1 MRKFSDIT
9 EATGKIVFTFGRFN
23 PPTTG
28 HEKLITKVANISGSD
43 PYRIYPSLTQNP
55 KKDPLPHALKVAYMR
70 KMFTKHSKNI
80 IADKKAVTA
89 IDIAVKLYDEGFKDL
104 VMVVGS
110 DRVKEFDS
118 LLKRYNGVSGKRHG
132 YYKFNT
138 ISVASAGERDP
149 DAEGV
154 TGMSASKMRAAAVE
168 GDEKSFAMG
177 VPKGFKDVSKLFQDV
192 RKNMGIREDR
202 DMGSMTD
209 FESVRDA
216 YLVGKVWNV
225 GDLIEANGVTGIII
239 RKGTNYVSYN
249 DGNGKV
255 HKAWLHDITLDE
267 RNYAKEYANYQGT
280 PEQIARRSSRNKAR
294 KIMGDKAVKGMDVGH
309 KDNDPLNNDP
319 KNLKMEDPSKN
330 RREPR
335 LREKSDLDEIP
346 MALLKVKNAISQ
358 MTHPKGYE
366 DMVKQYVR
374 YMSEPKPY
382 ASKGIVIGDIAKQR
396 RNVDIKSFAQYI
408 NKLVSKGKL
417 PKNLAANFDIV
428 SEVKQDPDIEDSKGT
443 EPAKY
448 YAKDSEGKGMSVST
462 KKARDTHFTKKKKGP
477 APGDA
482 DATTKP
488 STHTKKFK
496 KMYGEAKAVAGGKVH
511 KFIKGHNLPIDGKKY
526 KEIEFETKGIDNS
539 SKTVKLMVIHPKKI
553 FGKEFNVPFKTLRM
567 GPFTKLDIPNQME
580 VLSKGADQ
588 GDYID
593 DFAKSDAPQ
602 FKGKSKEKRKDMA
615 IAAFKSKEESMN
627 ESNEGLKNK
636 AEKSGISYSIL
647 KQVYNRGL
655 AAYKTGHRPG
665 TSAPQWAMA
674 RVNSFIT
681 KGSGT
686 WGKADKDL
694 ADKVRGEAVNPA
706 QQAAIAIS
714 KKKKADGKS
723 VNEWFEA
730 NTTRAKYQLQHGDNW
745 WWKMNETH
753 DAMLEK
759 LGLCCDD
766 CITEEELPCPPATKD
781 VKINTKN
788 RDATIKNH
796 NYGPLNVDEP
806 GDYFEKVAKY
816 WKTTEEAAKKS
827 LCGNCVAFDISPRMN
842 ECLPG
847 ETSDGDGV
855 LGYCHMHHFKC
866 HSARACH
873 TWAKGGPIK
882 SDEKSYDWQS
892 RGQKE
897 SVKEAKG
904 PCWDGYKQVGMK
916 NKSGRQV
923 PNCVPEGNNI
933 DEADD
938 KLLDVLK
945 KKLSDEGGAAG
956 FKDLE
961 DAADKMGVD
970 LTPDMLKKMSGI
982 KQHKD
987 GDYILEKTKL
997 AKFNQFE
1004 SINAWGELPEEDKSG
1019 KKLNNPTSGDV
1030 KKYKVYVKNDK
1041 GNVVKVEFG
1050 DPNMSIKRDD
1060 PARRKAF
1067 RARHGCDTPG
1077 PKWKAKYW
1085 SCKFWSTKS
1094 VTDLM
1099 KG

>member
-9 EATGKIVFTFGRFN
+9 EATGKIVFAFGRFN

-28 HEKLITKVANISGSD
+28 HEKLITKVAKISGSD

-70 KMFTKHSKNI
+70 KMFSKHARNI
-80 IADKKAVTA
+80 IADKKAITA

-104 VMVVGS
+104 VMVAGS
-110 DRVKEFDS
+110 DRLKEFDS
-118 LLKRYNGVSGKRHG
+118 LLNRYNGVTGKRHG

-138 ISVASAGERDP
+138 ISVVSAGERDP

-177 VPKGFKDVSKLFQDV
+177 VPKGFRDVSKLFQDV
-192 RKNMGIREDR
+192 RKYMGIREDR

-209 FESVRDA
+209 FENVRDA
-216 YLVGKVWNV
+216 YLTGKVWNV
-225 GDLIEANGVTGIII
+225 GDLIEANGITGIII

-249 DGNGKV
+249 DGDGKV

-294 KIMGDKAVKGMDVGH
+294 RVMGDKAVKGMDVGH
-309 KDNDPLNNDP
+309 KDNNPLNNDP

-366 DMVKQYVR
+366 DMVKQYVKK
-374 YMSEPKPY
+374 MDEPNS
-382 ASKGIVIGDIAKQR
+382 ASKGNIINDIVKQY
-396 RNVDIKSFAQYI
+396 RNVNPRSFQQYV
-408 NKLVSKGKL
+408 NKLVKKGVL
-417 PKNLAANFDIV
+417 PNKLAANFDIV
-428 SEVKQDPDIEDSKGT
+428 AEIKQDKDIKDREGT
-443 EPAKY
+443 QPAKY
-448 YAKDSEGKGMSVST
+448 YAKDTEGDVMSPST
-462 KKARDTHFTKKKKGP
+462 KKKRAPHFAKKKKGP

-482 DATTKP
+482 SATTRP
-488 STHTKKFK
+488 SKHTQKFK
-496 KMYGEAKAVAGGKVH
+496 QMYGEAKAVAGGKVH
-511 KFIKGHNLPIDGKKY
+511 KFIKGHNLPIGGKKY
-526 KEIEFETKGIDNS
+526 KEIEFETKGIDNAT
-539 SKTVKLMVIHPKKI
+539 KTVKLMVIHPKKI

-580 VLSKGADQ
+580 VLGKDADM
-588 GDYID
+588 GDYIK
-593 DFAKSDAPQ
+593 DFEKSDSPQ

-615 IAAFKSKEESMN
+615 IAAYLSRN
-627 ESNEGLKNK
+627 ETMIDEAIEGLKNK
-636 AEKSGISYSIL
+636 SKKSGISYSIL
-647 KQVYNRGL
+647 KKVYDRGM

-665 TSAPQWAMA
+665 TTSQQWAMA

-694 ADKVRGEAVNPA
+694 ADKVRGEAVSPE

-714 KKKKADGKS
+714 KKKKASEKS
-723 VNEWFEA
+723 VKEWFEA
-730 NTTRAKYQLQHGDNW
+730 NATRAKYQLQHGDDW

-766 CITEEELPCPPATKD
+766 CLDEE
-781 VKINTKN
+781 
-788 RDATIKNH
+788 
-796 NYGPLNVDEP
+796 
-806 GDYFEKVAKY
+806 
-816 WKTTEEAAKKS
+816 
-827 LCGNCVAFDISPRMN
+827 
-842 ECLPG
+842 
-847 ETSDGDGV
+847 
-855 LGYCHMHHFKC
+855 
-866 HSARACH
+866 
-873 TWAKGGPIK
+873 
-882 SDEKSYDWQS
+882 
-892 RGQKE
+892 
-897 SVKEAKG
+897 KG
-904 PCWDGYKQVGMK
+904 PCWDGFKQVGMK
-916 NKSGRQV
+916 NKGGKQV
-923 PNCVPEGNNI
+923 PNCVPEENNI

-961 DAADKMGVD
+961 DAADKVGVD
-970 LTPDMLKKMSGI
+970 LTQDMLKKMSGI
-982 KQHKD
+982 KQHRD
-987 GDYILEKTKL
+987 GDYILEELDEMRQTHVVVEPNGNVLGTASNEKGAKDMVVSNLRNVKGAKVIKL
-997 AKFNQFE
+997 KKPVSDKQSQKMVGYPLKESKLVNFNQFE
-1004 SINAWGELPEEDKSG
+1004 SLNAWGELPEEDKSG
-1019 KKLNNPTSGDV
+1019 KKLNNPTRGDV

-1060 PARRKAF
+1060 PERRKNF
-1067 RARHGCDTPG
+1067 RARHNCDNPG
-1077 PKWKAKYW
+1077 PKYKARYW